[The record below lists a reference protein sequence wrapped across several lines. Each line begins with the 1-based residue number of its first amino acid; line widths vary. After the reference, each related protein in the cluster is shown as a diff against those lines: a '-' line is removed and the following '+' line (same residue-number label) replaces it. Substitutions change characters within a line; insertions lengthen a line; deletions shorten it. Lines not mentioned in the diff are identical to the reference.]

1 MDKTILEKRI
11 KERAEERFDN
21 EFREFVKYIYNHPI
35 GGRLKVKIGDS
46 NIPIANFGRNYGL
59 FNEEGIQ
66 NKHSDNTNLQL
77 VKMSLLRECFSIP
90 KIRRVP
96 KPHFLFDYDL
106 YSRKNILRFGSRS
119 SNS

>member
-77 VKMSLLRECFSIP
+77 VKMSLLREYEKEETDEIL
-90 KIRRVP
+90 K
-96 KPHFLFDYDL
+96 KLENLGYLF
-106 YSRKNILRFGSRS
+106 NRS
-119 SNS
+119 QY